1 MISNQD
7 KWILVTGG
15 AGYIGSH
22 VVRCLSEASRKVVV
36 FDNLSTGFKESLI
49 NNEKL
54 VVGDLNNPAE
64 IEDAFS
70 KFNIETVF
78 HFAAKLIVEE
88 SVKKPLDYFENNV
101 SCVINLLKACAKFKV
116 KHFIFSSTAA
126 VYGESGSEMVNEE
139 TPPNP
144 INPYAASKLMAE
156 NILKFSASA
165 IDMKYVI
172 LRYFNVAGADPL
184 LRIGQRTKNAT
195 HIIKAA
201 CEVALGR
208 RKYLEIFGNDYNTPD
223 GTGVRDFIHV
233 EDLAKAH
240 LAGLTY
246 LEEGGLSEIFNCGY
260 GQGYS
265 VLDVVRTL
273 ESLLGKKVPIVIA
286 PRRAGDIASVVSN
299 PGKIIKN
306 LGWHSS
312 YNNLSEILKSS
323 YEWENKLQLSSN
335 LPDENR

>member
-1 MISNQD
+1 MASNQD

-49 NNEKL
+49 NNERL
-54 VVGDLNNPAE
+54 VVGDLNNQAE
-64 IEDAFS
+64 IEDVFK

-88 SVKKPLDYFENNV
+88 SVKMPLDYFENNV

-156 NILKFSASA
+156 NILKYSSSA

-172 LRYFNVAGADPL
+172 LRYFNVAGADPQ

-195 HIIKAA
+195 HIIKVA
-201 CEVALGR
+201 CEVALGKR
-208 RKYLEIFGNDYNTPD
+208 TQLKVFGNDYNTPD

-233 EDLAKAH
+233 EDLANAH
-240 LAGLTY
+240 LAGLSY
-246 LEEGGLSEIFNCGY
+246 LENGGKSDIFNCGY
-260 GQGYS
+260 GRGYS
-265 VLDVVRTL
+265 VLDVIKTI
-273 ESLLGKKVPIVIA
+273 ESYISRKIPSEIA
-286 PRRAGDIASVVSN
+286 PRRAGDLASVVADTR
-299 PGKIIKN
+299 KIKEVLNWEPLYDDLRSI
-306 LGWHSS
+306 
-312 YNNLSEILKSS
+312 IKSS
-323 YEWENKLQLSSN
+323 YDWERFFTIKNS
-335 LPDENR
+335 